1 MQECHS
7 FKHLCLKKNIY
18 IHNSETQ
25 RIARIRSSTLLARS
39 GFTMSAIFPLS
50 DFLFNLGSLQGF
62 ELWLEHGAK
71 KTRQFNLI

>member
-1 MQECHS
+1 MS
-7 FKHLCLKKNIY
+7 FIQTSLFKNIY

-25 RIARIRSSTLLARS
+25 TIKRIKNSTLLARS
-39 GFTMSAIFPLS
+39 GFKMFAIFPLS

>member
-7 FKHLCLKKNIY
+7 FKHLCFEKKKIY
-18 IHNSETQ
+18 IYNSETD
-25 RIARIRSSTLLARS
+25 RVKRSFTLFARS
-39 GFTMSAIFPLS
+39 GFTTFAIFPLS

-62 ELWLEHGAK
+62 ELWLEHGVK